1 MIKKII
7 AFLFAIFLCN
17 IIIYAQTNLEL
28 ANNYYNSDDYQNSVE
43 YFKKT
48 IFEDKK
54 YNGTIFY
61 RFAYSCEKSEIKPS
75 SSYSVYYSASAYC
88 FEIDKDT
95 DNKYYSYAIA
105 KEQEF
110 DISHSDFSEKTIESL
125 LKGKKFGY
133 NKNFIDKFIDFF
145 TDKINSALDQENYIF
160 LWILGICI
168 VIIYIIGRFF
178 SKNTECVIFSSKLET
193 TILCL
198 PYFLVIIL
206 SVFGNGAKTFL
217 EIQETRYFL
226 FASVILTLI
235 LSIVFSIFEN
245 RYTKSP
251 ILYTIISIIT
261 KLSLCIIGPIVIVF
275 VFLGLG
281 TPKEDKRYR
290 DGTKGN
296 KKTRNAMI
304 LVTVAAFLVYS
315 LIKTPKKYKNDEIL
329 EGYQS

>member
-28 ANNYYNSDDYQNSVE
+28 ANNYYDTDDYQNSVE
-43 YFKKT
+43 YFKKA
-48 IFEDKK
+48 IFEDKN

-61 RFAYSCEKSEIKPS
+61 RFAYSCEKLEIKPS
-75 SSYSVYYSASAYC
+75 SNYSVYYSASAYC

-95 DNKYYSYAIA
+95 DNKYYSYALA

-110 DISHSDFSEKTIESL
+110 NISHSDFSEKTIETL
-125 LKGKKFGY
+125 LKGKNFGY
-133 NKNFIDKFIDFF
+133 NINFIDK
-145 TDKINSALDQENYIF
+145 INSLLNQENHIF
-160 LWILGICI
+160 DWILGIC
-168 VIIYIIGRFF
+168 VLIIYIIGRIF
-178 SKNTECVIFSSKLET
+178 SKNTECVIFSSKKET
-193 TILCL
+193 IILCL
-198 PYFLVIIL
+198 PCFMIIFVCFFEKEL
-206 SVFGNGAKTFL
+206 ETFPKMQDIL
-217 EIQETRYFL
+217 LIG
-226 FASVILTLI
+226 SVILTFI

-261 KLSLCIIGPIVIVF
+261 KLSLCIIAPLVIF
-275 VFLGLG
+275 FIFIGLK
-281 TPKEDKRYR
+281 TPQKDKRYR

-304 LVTVAAFLVYS
+304 LATVAAFLIYS
-315 LIKTPKKYKNDEIL
+315 LIKTPKKNKDNDIL
-329 EGYQS
+329 VGYQL